1 MDNQISNG
9 GNKKVRVGI
18 NGLGRIGRAFL
29 KLAIKNPNIQIVG
42 ANDLGDL
49 ENIAYLLK
57 YDSAYGKFAG
67 TIATGDGVLIVDNQE
82 IKFFQEKDPAQL
94 PWGDL
99 QVDVVVESTGVF
111 ETFAKAKAHLDAGAR
126 KVVISAPVKDEPVA
140 GIPGGTHLIN
150 INDENLSDKV
160 ITSNGSC
167 TTNCAA
173 PVIKILDEA
182 IGVEKAL
189 LNTTHGYT
197 ATQKL
202 VDVADAKDWRRGRA
216 GAINLIP
223 SSTGA
228 AIAVGQVIPSMQG
241 KFDGIA
247 VRVPVITGSMIDIT
261 FIAKKNTSVEEVNSA
276 LEKAASD
283 PKWQSTFTATKEA
296 LVSSDILGSPF
307 ASIAD
312 LSYTKVVGG
321 NLVKVM
327 AWYDNEAGYTN
338 TLVEH
343 VIKLGQ

>member
-1 MDNQISNG
+1 MRKI
-9 GNKKVRVGI
+9 RVGI

-29 KLAIKNPNIQIVG
+29 RLAIKHPNLEIVG
-42 ANDLGDL
+42 VNDLGDL
-49 ENIAYLLK
+49 GNIAYLLK
-57 YDSAYGKFAG
+57 YDSAYGRFVG
-67 TIATGDGVLIVDNQE
+67 EITTGENEIIVDGQK
-82 IKFFQEKDPAQL
+82 IKFLQEKDPAQL
-94 PWGDL
+94 PWSEL
-99 QVDVVVESTGVF
+99 MVDVVVESTGVF

-126 KVVISAPVKDEPVA
+126 KVVISAPVKDEPPA
-140 GIPGGTHLIN
+140 GVPGGTFLIN
-150 INDENLSDKV
+150 INDEKLGEQV
-160 ITSNGSC
+160 MTSNGSC

-189 LNTTHGYT
+189 LNTPHGYT

-223 SSTGA
+223 STTGA
-228 AIAVGQVIPSMQG
+228 AIAVGQVIPAMQG

-261 FIAKKNTSVEEVNSA
+261 FVAKKYTTVEEINGA
-276 LEKAASD
+276 LEKAAAD
-283 PKWQSTFTATKEA
+283 PKWQKTFSATKEPI
-296 LVSSDILGSPF
+296 VSSDILGSKF

-321 NLVKVM
+321 DLVKVM

-343 VIKLGQ
+343 VLKLGQ

>member
-1 MDNQISNG
+1 MDSQISNG
-9 GNKKVRVGI
+9 ARKVKVGI
-18 NGLGRIGRAFL
+18 NGLGRIGRSFL

-49 ENIAYLLK
+49 ANIAYLLK
-57 YDSAYGKFAG
+57 YDSAYGKFDG
-67 TIATGDGVLIVDNQE
+67 TIEVKSDKLVVNGQE
-82 IKFFQEKDPAQL
+82 IKFTQEKDPAQL
-94 PWGDL
+94 PWGAL
-99 QVDVVVESTGVF
+99 MVDVVVESTGVF
-111 ETFAKAKAHLDAGAR
+111 ETYAKAKAHLDAGAR
-126 KVVISAPVKDEPVA
+126 KVVISAPVKDEPLPGV
-140 GIPGGTHLIN
+140 PGGTFLIG
-150 INDENLSDKV
+150 INDEALSEKV
-160 ITSNGSC
+160 MTSNGSC

-189 LNTTHGYT
+189 LNTIHGYT

-223 SSTGA
+223 STTGA
-228 AIAVGQVIPSMQG
+228 AVAVGQVIPQVQG

-261 FIAKKNTSVEEVNSA
+261 FIAKRNTSVEEVNTI
-276 LEKAASD
+276 LEKAAAL
-283 PKWQSTFTATKEA
+283 PRWQKTFTVTKEA
-296 LVSSDILGSPF
+296 LVSSDILGSPY

-321 NLVKVM
+321 NLVKIM

-338 TLVEH
+338 ALVEH

>member
-1 MDNQISNG
+1 MV
-9 GNKKVRVGI
+9 KVAI
-18 NGLGRIGRAFL
+18 NGFGRIGRAFF
-29 KLAIKNPNIQIVG
+29 KLAIKNPEISLV
-42 ANDLGDL
+42 AVNDLGDPANL
-49 ENIAYLLK
+49 AYLLK
-57 YDSAYGKFAG
+57 YDSAYGKFDGEVKAEDG
-67 TIATGDGVLIVDNQE
+67 KLIALGKSVRFL
-82 IKFFQEKDPAQL
+82 QEKDPTKL
-94 PWGDL
+94 PWADL
-99 QVDVVVESTGVF
+99 GVDVVLESTGVF

-126 KVVISAPVKDEPVA
+126 KVVISAPVKDEPLP
-140 GIPGGTHLIN
+140 GIPGGTFLIG
-150 INDENLSDKV
+150 INDDKISDQV

-216 GAINLIP
+216 GAVNLIP
-223 SSTGA
+223 STTGA
-228 AIAVGQVIPSMQG
+228 AIAVGQVIPEMAG
-241 KFDGIA
+241 KFDGVA

-261 FIAKKNTSVEEVNSA
+261 FIAKKNTTVEEVNLA
-276 LEKAASD
+276 FEKAA
-283 PKWQSTFTATKEA
+283 KEARWQKTFTTTREP
-296 LVSSDILGSPF
+296 LVSSDILGSPY

-327 AWYDNEAGYTN
+327 AWYDNEMGYTN

-343 VIKLGQ
+343 VLKIGK

>member
-1 MDNQISNG
+1 M
-9 GNKKVRVGI
+9 KKVRVGI
-18 NGLGRIGRAFL
+18 NGFGRIGRAFCRL
-29 KLAIKNPNIQIVG
+29 GIKNPDLEIV
-42 ANDLGDL
+42 AINDLGDIDNL
-49 ENIAYLLK
+49 AYLLK

-67 TIATGDGVLIVDNQE
+67 TVEVKDGSLVVDGKV
-82 IKFFQEKDPAQL
+82 IKFLQEKDPAQL

-111 ETFAKAKAHLDAGAR
+111 ETYAKAKSHLDGGAR
-126 KVVISAPVKDEPVA
+126 KVVISAPVKDEPIP
-140 GIPGGTHLIN
+140 GIPGGTFLLN
-150 INDENLSDKV
+150 INEEGLEDQV

-182 IGVEKAL
+182 VGVEKAL

-216 GAINLIP
+216 GAVNLIP
-223 SSTGA
+223 STTGA
-228 AIAVGQVIPSMQG
+228 AIAVGQVIPSMKG

-261 FIAKKNTSVEEVNSA
+261 FISKKNTTVEEVNSA
-276 LEKAASD
+276 LEKASLDA
-283 PKWQSTFTATKEA
+283 KWQRTFSVTKEA

-327 AWYDNEAGYTN
+327 AWYDNEAGYTH
-338 TLVEH
+338 TLVQH
-343 VIKLGQ
+343 VLKLGQ

>member
-1 MDNQISNG
+1 MAGQDKLM
-9 GNKKVRVGI
+9 KKVRVGI

-29 KLAIKNPNIQIVG
+29 KLAIKNSDIEIVG

-49 ENIAYLLK
+49 DNIAYLLK

-67 TIATGDGVLIVDNQE
+67 EIKTGDGKLIVDGQE
-82 IKFFQEKDPAQL
+82 IKFTQEKDPAQL
-94 PWGDL
+94 PWGEL

-111 ETFAKAKAHLDAGAR
+111 ETYAKAKAHLDAGAR
-126 KVVISAPVKDEPVA
+126 KVVISAPVKDEPA
-140 GIPGGTHLIN
+140 PGIPGGTFLIN
-150 INDENLSDKV
+150 INDEDLTDKV
-160 ITSNGSC
+160 MTSNGSC

-173 PVIKILDEA
+173 PVIKIMDES

-189 LNTTHGYT
+189 LNTIHGYT

-223 SSTGA
+223 STTGA
-228 AIAVGQVIPSMQG
+228 AVAVGQVIPQVQG

-247 VRVPVITGSMIDIT
+247 IRVPVITGSMIDVT
-261 FIAKKNTSVEEVNSA
+261 FIAKRPTSVEEVNVI
-276 LEKAASD
+276 LEKAASL
-283 PKWQSTFTATKEA
+283 PKWQKTFSVTKEA